1 MFGSRVYPRGITGMR
16 RDWSRFDSGAGRRE
30 NSSEKTKNGSI
41 PKVLSG
47 GGSKAIK
54 QDRSRP
60 GAFIIT
66 PSQIHAQ
73 SSAFFYNPY
82 LYR

>member
-1 MFGSRVYPRGITGMR
+1 MFGARVYSRGIAGAR
-16 RDWSRFDSGAGRRE
+16 RGRGRCGIGAGWRE

-47 GGSKAIK
+47 GGSRGLSSWIG
-54 QDRSRP
+54 RP
-60 GAFIIT
+60 GACIIT